1 MYQKLFNNLLKRN
14 RLYRKQFRFQQGHS
28 AEHTIKPLIEQS
40 NVNLENN
47 YFTLGVLIDLL
58 KAFDHQILVSKLVN
72 YGVKGNNLKAD
83 SLLA

>member
-28 AEHTIKPLIEQS
+28 AEHTRKPLNEQS

-47 YFTLGVLIDLL
+47 YFTLGILIDLL
-58 KAFDHQILVSKLVN
+58 KAFDHQILISKLEN
-72 YGVKGNNLKAD
+72 YGVKGSNLKAD